1 MFIVKLGVLPFVAVC
16 LSCCSG
22 RKSAGSEE
30 FVCRPVKVD
39 GGYGYVVLHEEDTL
53 IYQPYIPAIGE
64 RTPFTSEEDALK
76 VGRLVCRK
84 LTDKRPPTVSREE
97 ITETL
102 PFIRHQSGR

>member
-1 MFIVKLGVLPFVAVC
+1 MFIVKLGVLPFVAVG

-30 FVCRPVKVD
+30 FVCRPVQVE

-84 LTDKRPPTVSREE
+84 LDETKSPGISKDE
-97 ITETL
+97 ITVL
-102 PFIRHQSGR
+102 GVVN

>member
-1 MFIVKLGVLPFVAVC
+1 MFIVKLGVLSFVAVC

-30 FVCRPVKVD
+30 FVCRPVQVE

-64 RTPFTSEEDALK
+64 RAPFTSEEDALK

-84 LTDKRPPTVSREE
+84 LDKKKSPGISKDE
-97 ITETL
+97 ITVL
-102 PFIRHQSGR
+102 GVVN